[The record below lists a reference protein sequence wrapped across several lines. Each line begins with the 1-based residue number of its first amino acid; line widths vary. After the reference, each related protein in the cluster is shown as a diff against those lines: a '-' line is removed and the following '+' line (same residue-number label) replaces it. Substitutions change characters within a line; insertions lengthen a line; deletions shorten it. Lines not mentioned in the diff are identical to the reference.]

1 MEKAKNDNL
10 KKELEPFVN
19 ALHDMVLADIEYL
32 EAQQAIEEDK
42 VDSAKEHYVSAQ
54 MLREQSLDY
63 NRPMLDDEEEKAK
76 TAAKRLQ
83 PIKDELEEHV
93 MNNNEESL
101 DLDNLKT
108 FVQEYAD
115 KEEIKQDDARLLQ
128 TPLTSVEHYVE
139 KESYDKAEK
148 HMRSEERRVGKEC
161 RYRKGQDK

>member
-1 MEKAKNDNL
+1 DEFMEKAKNDNL

-76 TAAKRLQ
+76 PAAKRLQ
-83 PIKDELEEHV
+83 TFTDEIEEHV
-93 MNNNEESL
+93 MNNIKESL
-101 DLDNLKT
+101 NIDILKI
-108 FVQEYAD
+108 FVLEYAV
-115 KEEIKQDDARLLQ
+115 KKKIKQDDAYLIQ
-128 TPLTSVEHYVE
+128 IKYKS
-139 KESYDKAEK
+139 
-148 HMRSEERRVGKEC
+148 MG
-161 RYRKGQDK
+161 